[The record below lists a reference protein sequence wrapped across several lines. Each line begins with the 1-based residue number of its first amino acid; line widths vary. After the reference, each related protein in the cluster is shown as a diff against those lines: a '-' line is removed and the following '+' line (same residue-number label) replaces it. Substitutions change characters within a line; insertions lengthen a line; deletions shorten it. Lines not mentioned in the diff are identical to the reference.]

1 MTGSPRACPPD
12 RRSPDRRAEV
22 DAALTRLHGRQE
34 HAADLTVLHE
44 EAAADFAETE
54 EERRFH
60 LTHAWVYAL
69 VTGDEARVAQLERR
83 LRRLGGLA

>member
-1 MTGSPRACPPD
+1 MTGSPPASPPD
-12 RRSPDRRAEV
+12 RRREV

-34 HAADLTVLHE
+34 HAADLSALHE
-44 EAAADFAETE
+44 EAATNFAETA

-69 VTGDEARVAQLERR
+69 VQGDEARIALLEDR
-83 LRRLGGLA
+83 LRIAGGLA

>member
-1 MTGSPRACPPD
+1 MTGSPRACP
-12 RRSPDRRAEV
+12 PDRRAEV
-22 DAALTRLHGRQE
+22 DAALTRLHGRHE
-34 HAADLTVLHE
+34 HAAELSALHE
-44 EAAADFAETE
+44 EAATDFAETV

-69 VTGDEARVAQLERR
+69 VTGDDARAIRLEGD